1 MPSARTR
8 SAVPLV
14 YVDACV
20 YLDLIMRNETLDAF
34 NQPRWKS
41 AYSVFEAASNRQIRL
56 AASPL
61 LEAEVLCNGAARVD
75 KDRVQRLLQGWF
87 HADSTAW
94 MEIDRF
100 LVRDAVK
107 IIDKYS
113 TLRFNKAKKMGSAD
127 ALHLAAAVRM
137 KCDYFFSHD
146 GGFPLEQS
154 VSEVQ
159 VRTPQI
165 VWQPT
170 LFDSANI

>member
-1 MPSARTR
+1 MASSKNQAI
-8 SAVPLV
+8 APLV

-20 YLDLIMRNETLDAF
+20 YLDLIMRNESLDAYS
-34 NQPRWKS
+34 NPRWKS
-41 AYSVFEAASNRQIRL
+41 ALSVFDAAKNKQIRL

-61 LEAEVLCNGAARVD
+61 LEAEVLCNGASRVD
-75 KDRVQRLLQGWF
+75 KTRVQGLLRGWF

-107 IIDKYS
+107 IVDEFS
-113 TLRFNKAKKMGSAD
+113 SLRFNKAKKMGSAD
-127 ALHLAAAVRM
+127 ALHLAAAVRL

-146 GGFPLEQS
+146 GGFPLDQS
-154 VSEVQ
+154 VNDVR
-159 VRTPQI
+159 VRTPQV

-170 LFDSANI
+170 LFDSAII